1 MNKAKFF
8 AEMKECR
15 VNASAF
21 ITIQGRKG
29 GKTALVMQQSGAP
42 NAFLSMHKDGS
53 DAMKKAWDKY
63 EAWLK
68 EYFMELDEIIAQD
81 HVDAIEED
89 RQITALLAEA
99 DEVEM
104 LHDSEKKDV
113 IDLCHE
119 AALVMNAEID
129 DLSQRLAD
137 RRVYWSSPQAIHNS
151 QQHVLIQY
159 RKDAFKNGPRIVQH
173 VVKVMIISIRRAKIL
188 TGYAEIAPDPKTLI
202 DIDECEIPF

>member
-1 MNKAKFF
+1 MNKAQFF

-21 ITIQGRKG
+21 ITIHPSNG
-29 GKTALVMQQSGAP
+29 GKTALVMKQSGAP

-68 EYFMELDEIIAQD
+68 EFFLTLDEIIAQD
-81 HVDAIEED
+81 QVDVVEED
-89 RQITALLAEA
+89 RHVKALLAEA

-104 LHDSEKKDV
+104 IEETEMKDV
-113 IDLCHE
+113 IEVCHE

-137 RRVYWSSPQAIHNS
+137 RRVYWSSPQTIHNS
-151 QQHVLIQY
+151 QQKVLVQY

-173 VVKVMIISIRRAKIL
+173 VVKVMVISIRRAKIL
-188 TGYAEIAPDPKTLI
+188 TGYAEKPPEVSNVIQ
-202 DIDECEIPF
+202 IDECEIPF

>member
-1 MNKAKFF
+1 MNKVRFF

-21 ITIQGRKG
+21 ITIQPRKG

-53 DAMKKAWDKY
+53 VAMKKAWDKY
-63 EAWLK
+63 EEWLK

-99 DEVEM
+99 DQVEM

-151 QQHVLIQY
+151 QQNVLIQY
-159 RKDAFKNGPRIVQH
+159 RKEAFQNGPRIVQH

-188 TGYAEIAPDPKTLI
+188 TGYAEIPPNPKILV